1 MTLYSNKR
9 YISKKGIVLT
19 SVGGKQLLVAAASLG
34 GEVPYVTGVN
44 ETAVFMWGLLIG
56 GTSEEYI
63 LDRMAEEFDIDDM
76 EQTEAE
82 ISAILKQLYEQGY
95 IIRMGE

>member
-19 SVGGKQLLVAAASLG
+19 SAGGQQMLVAAASLE

-44 ETAVFMWGLLIG
+44 ETAAFIWGSLKNGVTEKELL
-56 GTSEEYI
+56 E
-63 LDRMAEEFDIDDM
+63 RMADEFEIDDM
-76 EQTEAE
+76 EQAEAE

-95 IIRMGE
+95 IIRID

>member
-1 MTLYSNKR
+1 MTLHSNKR

-56 GTSEEYI
+56 GTSEKEI
-63 LDRMAEEFDIDDM
+63 LDRMAEEFEIDDI
-76 EQTEAE
+76 ELAKEE
-82 ISAILKQLYEQGY
+82 ISAILEHLYENGY